1 MSGRRLGRSLAF
13 GGARRLAAGG
23 SRSPL
28 ARAAGAALRAG
39 ALAPLARRLAASPTA
54 EHRQVAAMLC
64 AAIEAGD
71 HAAALALISTAGR
84 RPDLGAEKIVSRR
97 YRFVWIGNPKVA
109 SRSLIAA
116 LRSAAADAELIRGR
130 SLDEVLEERPE
141 ARDYVRFAFVRHP
154 AWRAYSFYADK
165 HALALTDR
173 DACRWFIEP
182 YYGLST
188 GMSFGALCRWL
199 MTPCGS
205 DLFADRHWLSQSRQ
219 LRGADGRL
227 PDFLGRYERLDADWR
242 IITERLRLPF
252 RTLPRL
258 NVRPDARPGC
268 AGSARPVDDAALAL
282 LRGRYADDFELGG
295 YRHEHRAAF
304 REPRSARSPR

>member
-116 LRSAAADAELIRGR
+116 LRSADADADLIRGR

-141 ARDYVRFAFVRHP
+141 AQDYVRFAFVRHP

-205 DLFADRHWLSQSRQ
+205 DAFADRHWLSQSRQ
-219 LRGADGRL
+219 LRGADGR
-227 PDFLGRYERLDADWR
+227 
-242 IITERLRLPF
+242 
-252 RTLPRL
+252 
-258 NVRPDARPGC
+258 
-268 AGSARPVDDAALAL
+268 
-282 LRGRYADDFELGG
+282 
-295 YRHEHRAAF
+295 
-304 REPRSARSPR
+304 